1 MKRFAFLSDIIF
13 TFTVSGLFTLCLFR
27 FLSLPLW
34 LALLLALLCGLLT
47 ALAVGAWLQSKR
59 KTAFLKKSDEALREK
74 LFLHLALLGERGRT
88 DFSAHLLP
96 QDQEVIRR
104 GKSRLLTSE
113 HVYFLQFDFAP
124 VTADDIAHF
133 SRYKTQRKKHLFC
146 ARIHDDA
153 LALAKR
159 LDIRVLCGNEL
170 FLTAKTAEALQTMNT
185 RIFGGRNGC
194 KRHKTTIKAMVC
206 QKQLPTFFSQR
217 GTHFARFRLYA
228 LCVLLSAFVRV
239 SITCGNFYKNFRLRI
254 INRPVPKT
262 PCPSRR

>member
-1 MKRFAFLSDIIF
+1 MKRFAFFSDIIF

-74 LFLHLALLGERGRT
+74 LFLHLALLGERGRI

-96 QDQEVIRR
+96 QDQEVIQR

-124 VTADDIAHF
+124 VTADDIARF

-170 FLTAKTAEALQTMNT
+170 FLTAKTAEALPEVYLGEETVAKGTKRRLKLWFAKSNSRRFLVSAVLILLVSVFT
-185 RIFGGRNGC
+185 PFVYYYLLLCVCLLLAAIFIRIFG
-194 KRHKTTIKAMVC
+194 
-206 QKQLPTFFSQR
+206 
-217 GTHFARFRLYA
+217 YE
-228 LCVLLSAFVRV
+228 
-239 SITCGNFYKNFRLRI
+239 
-254 INRPVPKT
+254 
-262 PCPSRR
+262 